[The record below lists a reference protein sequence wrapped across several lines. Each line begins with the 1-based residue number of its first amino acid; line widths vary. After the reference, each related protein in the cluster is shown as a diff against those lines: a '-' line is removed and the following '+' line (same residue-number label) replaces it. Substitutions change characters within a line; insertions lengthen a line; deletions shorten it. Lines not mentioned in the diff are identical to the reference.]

1 MTSNFAEVDVK
12 TQNCLEEVDFAAPG
26 KLAVANLNIDSAL
39 AESTEISL
47 WELSNY
53 SAVEWWLMEYESKP
67 NASNLEKV
75 RGYLEAFHHLCE
87 VEDWERA
94 SKIIEINLH
103 TPNNTELHNPLITW
117 GYYREVIDLYS
128 RLLGNLDPASD
139 AVCFFGLGTVYHY
152 LGNYDQSIYY
162 YKESLSIMLKIGD
175 SLGVGKVHGSMGN
188 TYLAIREYDL
198 AISCYEKCF
207 VISIKTNN
215 QESIGSTFGNLGNI
229 CFAAT
234 KYDRA
239 INYAEQHFIIAEKIG
254 DLQGIGI
261 ALTNWGNAL
270 FKLGNRLEAEQ
281 KFLRASEIF
290 KQIGDLRSE
299 ALTRYNLASFQADL
313 GNLPLAIESCNLALS
328 IATELGIPLA
338 KECQELKEQLLS
350 KHNL

>member
-53 SAVEWWLMEYESKP
+53 SAVEWWLMEYEPKP
-67 NASNLEKV
+67 DASNLEKV

-87 VEDWERA
+87 VEDWARA
-94 SKIIEINLH
+94 SKIIEIHLH

-117 GYYREVIDLYS
+117 GYYREVIDLYN

-152 LGNYDQSIYY
+152 LENYDQSIYY
-162 YKESLSIMLKIGD
+162 YKESLSIMLKIGY
-175 SLGVGKVHGSMGN
+175 SLGVGKVYGSMGN
-188 TYLAIREYDL
+188 TYLAIKEYDR

-215 QESIGSTFGNLGNI
+215 QESIGSTLGNI
-229 CFAAT
+229 GNIYFALQ
-234 KYDRA
+234 KYDTA
-239 INYAEQHFIIAEKIG
+239 IHYSEQHFTIAEKIG
-254 DLQGIGI
+254 NLEGIGI
-261 ALTNWGNAL
+261 ALTNWGNEL
-270 FKLGNRLEAEQ
+270 FKLGHHLEADQ
-281 KFLRASEIF
+281 NFLRASEIF
-290 KQIGDLRSE
+290 KQIGARRSE
-299 ALTRYNLASFQADL
+299 ALSLYNLAMFQADL
-313 GNLPLAIESCNLALS
+313 GNLRLALEYCDRALS

-338 KECQELKEQLLS
+338 KHCHELKEQLLS
-350 KHNL
+350 EQT

>member
-53 SAVEWWLMEYESKP
+53 SAVEWWLMEYEPKP
-67 NASNLEKV
+67 DASNLEKV

-94 SKIIEINLH
+94 SKIIEINLDI
-103 TPNNTELHNPLITW
+103 PNNTELHNPLITW

-139 AVCFFGLGTVYHY
+139 AVCFFGQGQVYHY
-152 LGNYDQSIYY
+152 LGSYDEAISY
-162 YKESLSIMLKIGD
+162 YKESLCRMLKIGYN
-175 SLGVGKVHGSMGN
+175 LGVGKVLGSMAN

-198 AISCYEKCF
+198 AISCYEECL
-207 VISIKTNN
+207 VISQKTND
-215 QESIGSTFGNLGNI
+215 QESIGSTLGNI
-229 CFAAT
+229 GTIYFALE
-234 KYDRA
+234 KYNTA
-239 INYAEQHFIIAEKIG
+239 IDYAEQHFTIAEKIG
-254 DLQGIGI
+254 DLEGIGI

-270 FKLGNRLEAEQ
+270 FKLGHHLEAHK
-281 KFLRASEIF
+281 KFLRAREIF
-290 KQIGDLRSE
+290 KQNGDRRSE
-299 ALTRYNLASFQADL
+299 ALSLYNLATSFQADL
-313 GNLPLAIESCNLALS
+313 GNLPLAIEFCDRALS
-328 IATELGIPLA
+328 ISTELGIPLA
-338 KECQELKEQLLS
+338 KECQELKEKLL
-350 KHNL
+350 LDRA